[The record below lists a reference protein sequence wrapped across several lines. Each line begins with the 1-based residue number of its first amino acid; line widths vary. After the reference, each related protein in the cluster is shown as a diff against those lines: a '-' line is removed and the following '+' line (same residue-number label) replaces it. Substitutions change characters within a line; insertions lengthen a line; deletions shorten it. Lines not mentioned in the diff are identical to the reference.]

1 MDIKE
6 LLEAYG
12 AWCRADS
19 NNLDCKSPSEMIMR
33 SAPHADASETSPVTR
48 CQADYISDD
57 MALKIDRIV
66 GDLESHNELPSVVL
80 DYAIETDNTKLI
92 HQSVLCEV
100 IKLRFHGNLKPQD
113 IADKLNRD
121 FKKRIFNRINV
132 EKLIER
138 GMGFIEGQLNYVS
151 DNFR

>member
-6 LLEAYG
+6 LLESYG

-33 SAPHADASETSPVTR
+33 SAPHAEVSETSPVTR

-66 GDLESHNELPSVVL
+66 GLLIDYKPLEGECLRLRYIKGQYPEEIAQTYLSDLKYGKGSKRKVGKYKASEYIASAEGFVL
-80 DYAIETDNTKLI
+80 GCILDMI
-92 HQSVLCEV
+92 
-100 IKLRFHGNLKPQD
+100 
-113 IADKLNRD
+113 
-121 FKKRIFNRINV
+121 
-132 EKLIER
+132 
-138 GMGFIEGQLNYVS
+138 
-151 DNFR
+151 